1 MFGKV
6 LERFCTGLRV
16 LIAVLMMAL
25 ALPVA
30 AQVIARYTGII
41 PVYLWTE
48 ELATFIFVWVV
59 MIGSMIAVWDG
70 THFSVEVFAEAKSPL
85 IKLLQK
91 GFVLILLIFF
101 GVMFAW
107 YGIEYTKF
115 GSIQNSVM
123 MGANMAVTHVSVPI
137 AGVGW
142 AVFSGYRLH
151 EAIQE
156 YRQARVPCC
165 GSGFTFN
172 AVHSS

>member
-1 MFGKV
+1 MALRGLIGV
-6 LERFCTGLRV
+6 LT
-16 LIAVLMMAL
+16 MAL

-70 THFSVEVFAEAKSPL
+70 THFNVEVLPPAKSPFL
-85 IKLLQK
+85 KLVQN
-91 GFVLILLIFF
+91 GFVLVLLIFF
-101 GVMFAW
+101 GLLFAW
-107 YGIEYTKF
+107 YGVAYTQF

-137 AGVGW
+137 AGIVW
-142 AVFSGYRLH
+142 TVFASYRLS
-151 EAIQE
+151 EAIRE
-156 YRQARVPCC
+156 YRDARVV
-165 GSGFTFN
+165 S
-172 AVHSS
+172 

>member
-1 MFGKV
+1 LIGLL
-6 LERFCTGLRV
+6 LERFCMVLRV
-16 LIAVLMMAL
+16 LIGVLTMAL

-70 THFSVEVFAEAKSPL
+70 THFHVEVLPPAKSPL
-85 IKLLQK
+85 LRLLQN
-91 GFVLILLIFF
+91 GFVLVLLIFF
-101 GVMFAW
+101 GLLFAW
-107 YGIEYTKF
+107 YGMAYTQF

-137 AGVGW
+137 AGIVW
-142 AVFSGYRLH
+142 AVFATYRLT
-151 EAIQE
+151 EAIRE
-156 YRQARVPCC
+156 YRDARVV
-165 GSGFTFN
+165 S
-172 AVHSS
+172 